1 MFSYFFEIIQFLS
14 QVVHWIANLFPFL
27 LKITSSSVTRFSSLS
42 SVLSAVPSAIGA
54 IALLTFSYYM
64 FDFIRGR

>member
-1 MFSYFFEIIQFLS
+1 MFSYFSEVIGLLS
-14 QVVHWIANLFPFL
+14 QIVHWIANLFPFL
-27 LKITSSSVTRFSSLS
+27 LKITSASVTRFSA
-42 SVLSAVPSAIGA
+42 LSAALSTIPSAIGA